1 MAEIQWIKIVVDM
14 FDNRKMKQIE
24 VLPEG
29 DAIIVIWLK
38 LLCLAGMINENGYV
52 FFTKQMPYS
61 DEMLATQ
68 FNKPINTIRL
78 ALSTFEN
85 FGMIEN
91 DNGFIRINNWE
102 KYQNV
107 IEMDRIREQTKKRVQ
122 KYRENKKVALL
133 EEKKDCN
140 VTVTLRNATEK
151 KREEKNR
158 EDKNRKEEEKKEQVD
173 NQLTTNGQPKINY
186 QLIADLYNETCV
198 SFPKVTTLSEA
209 RKKAIKA
216 RLNTYT
222 VEDFKKLFEMAEASN
237 FLKGGNARN
246 WTANFDWL
254 LKDANMAKVL
264 DGNYCNKVGA
274 TGVKVTQE
282 KDKSLDEIF

>member
-91 DNGFIRINNWE
+91 DNGFIRIVNWE

-140 VTVTLRNATEK
+140 VTVTLRNAIEK
-151 KREEKNR
+151 KREDKNR

-173 NQLTTNGQPKINY
+173 SQWTTNGQPKINY
-186 QLIADLYNETCV
+186 QLIADMYNETCV